1 MNNQFKILWF
11 EDDPSWYKTA
21 LRRVK
26 LSVASHF
33 LQDMIT
39 RKSSGDVL
47 NIEELK
53 DAKYDLILMDYKLS
67 NGSPNGD
74 AIIKCV
80 RDNLILTDI
89 LFYSSD
95 EKKMISSFR
104 RKIPEMDGVYL
115 AKRNIDEFAE
125 KTGRLISKIVQRSED
140 IVNLRGMVLEATSS
154 FEMITQNF
162 LSSLISKIIPLEKD
176 YLNTQLKNIVLKGR
190 ISRNQ
195 DKLNSN
201 IDLDTINKEN
211 GLSMREQL
219 NLIDD
224 FSKNKRSD
232 SIRKYFAENKK
243 LLKPDKNKLVKNIE
257 TYYMTRIG
265 AFRNALGHLEFG
277 KKIEVNGEEFLV
289 DQNFHRR
296 LRQNINELETDF
308 EHTLNLLLQNNV

>member
-95 EKKMISSFR
+95 EKKMITSFR

-154 FEMITQNF
+154 FEMKTQKF
-162 LSSLISKIIPLEKD
+162 LSKLIDSVEPLEKK
-176 YLNTQLKNIVLKGR
+176 YLDERLTDKILK
-190 ISRNQ
+190 SRVDNAN
-195 DKLNSN
+195 KK
-201 IDLDTINKEN
+201 IDSKVDLYTINKDE
-211 GLSMREQL
+211 GLSMKEQL
-219 NLIDD
+219 TLIDD
-224 FSKNKRSD
+224 FSKSKRSD
-232 SIRKYFAENKK
+232 IIKK
-243 LLKPDKNKLVKNIE
+243 TLSTNIE
-257 TYYMTRIG
+257 SFYMSKLG
-265 AFRNALGHLEFG
+265 CFRNKLGHLELDQKVKVG
-277 KKIEVNGEEFLV
+277 GVEYSIN
-289 DQNFHRR
+289 QNFHRM
-296 LRQNINELETDF
+296 LRQNINELEGSF
-308 EHTLNLLLQNNV
+308 ENALALLFQKSES

>member
-26 LSVASHF
+26 LSIASHF

-39 RKSSGDVL
+39 RKSSGGVL

-95 EKKMISSFR
+95 EKKMLTSFR

-154 FEMITQNF
+154 FEMKTQKF
-162 LSSLISKIIPLEKD
+162 LSKLIDSVEPLEKN
-176 YLNTQLKNIVLKGR
+176 YLDERLMGKILK
-190 ISRNQ
+190 SRVDNAN
-195 DKLNSN
+195 KK
-201 IDLDTINKEN
+201 IDSKVDLCTINKDE
-211 GLSMREQL
+211 GLSMKEQL
-219 NLIDD
+219 TLIDD
-224 FSKNKRSD
+224 FSKSKRSD
-232 SIRKYFAENKK
+232 IIKKTLSTSIESFYMSK
-243 LLKPDKNKLVKNIE
+243 L
-257 TYYMTRIG
+257 G
-265 AFRNALGHLEFG
+265 CFRNKLGHLE
-277 KKIEVNGEEFLV
+277 L
-289 DQNFHRR
+289 DQKVKVGGVEYSIDQKFHRM
-296 LRQNINELETDF
+296 LRQNINELEGSF
-308 EHTLNLLLQNNV
+308 ENALDLLFQKSES